1 MKKLMSVI
9 LAFMFAVSVFGTT
22 AFADTTTV
30 DGGLLTQ
37 SIKISDTAENEF
49 YCTYNLDNKSGF
61 WSIGFKIGFNND
73 MVELV
78 SIENNTNIFVTDEEW
93 LVPTDEVLAKS
104 NANGEFIYT
113 AQATS
118 KIYNITQSGEVCKIL
133 FRFKENVHKD
143 KKTSVSTYALGGY
156 NFKVIDDKVY
166 DVSLSTKSSGTFSY
180 NSLNSPALL
189 GDLNGDGNI
198 SVADARKLV
207 VAIAK
212 GDRVDLSVGDFNGD
226 GKISVADARKLVVA
240 IAKG

>member
-1 MKKLMSVI
+1 M
-9 LAFMFAVSVFGTT
+9 
-22 AFADTTTV
+22 
-30 DGGLLTQ
+30 
-37 SIKISDTAENEF
+37 
-49 YCTYNLDNKSGF
+49 
-61 WSIGFKIGFNND
+61 
-73 MVELV
+73 
-78 SIENNTNIFVTDEEW
+78 
-93 LVPTDEVLAKS
+93 
-104 NANGEFIYT
+104 
-113 AQATS
+113 
-118 KIYNITQSGEVCKIL
+118 

-143 KKTSVSTYALGGY
+143 KKTSISTYALGGY

-207 VAIAK
+207 VEIAQ